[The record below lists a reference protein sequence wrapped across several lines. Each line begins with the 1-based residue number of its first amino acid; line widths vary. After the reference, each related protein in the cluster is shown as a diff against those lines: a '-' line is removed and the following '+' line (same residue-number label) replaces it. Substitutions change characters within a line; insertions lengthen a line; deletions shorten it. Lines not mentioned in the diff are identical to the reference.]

1 MYEVVWARQ
10 LVLVFGNTTQAVSAI
25 LTGFFAGMA
34 LGSAVGGRIADRVRE
49 PLRLYGLF
57 EIALAAVALAT
68 PRLFAGVADLYRSAY
83 GSFETTPTALALVRF
98 ALALA
103 AIAPATVLMGATLPT
118 LSRHLVR
125 HHGET
130 ADTFGRL
137 YAANTIGAI
146 AGAALSG
153 FVLIE
158 LFGLTG
164 TLAVGV
170 GCSLLAGV
178 GAISLARTV
187 RPLRVVLPSS
197 HAPRGRSLALIVAF
211 VSGATSLGY
220 QVLWTRLLSSG
231 TGGTTY
237 IFSAILVIFLVGI
250 AVGALLYGAGVGRST
265 RPAMV
270 LGVAQLLVGAIAI
283 GGMTLIGGTLVVL
296 PLPLLMLVTLLPA
309 TILMGLALPVASGL
323 AAQRDGKIG
332 GDTGAL
338 LAMNTAGTV
347 VGTFVVP
354 FVLMPTIGSPRAVAL
369 LALANLTLG
378 SALVWPGRAPALR
391 RAVGPAL
398 AAAAVAVVV
407 VGSSLVVDP
416 GVARVTHGGA
426 LYASAEDEIASVQ
439 SGTFGGG
446 LHLWVA
452 GTSMTALTVDAKL
465 MPLLPLMLRPA
476 ARSALVIAF
485 GMGSSYRTALRAG
498 LEVTGV
504 ELVPSVPRM
513 FRYYYAD
520 ADEVLSSPHGRL
532 VIADGRNYVQL
543 TRQSY
548 DIIVVDPPPPIKSAG
563 TGVLYSAEFY
573 AASRDHLRAD
583 GVMMEW
589 MPYDQSIDEFRSQLR
604 TLAGAF
610 PHVTIVFG
618 PGGNGVFMLG
628 SREPMA
634 LDAERIASL
643 LEQPSIASDLAAT
656 PDARGRTTSDWAAL
670 LPRMVWLTDADARRF
685 AADAAQITD
694 ERPSTEYYLLRAL
707 FGIPSP
713 PMTEAT
719 LRAAAIE
726 MAAPSR

>member
-34 LGSAVGGRIADRVRE
+34 VGSAGGGRIADRVRE
-49 PLRLYGLF
+49 PLRLYGFL
-57 EIALAAVALAT
+57 ELALAGIALAT
-68 PRLFAGVADLYRSAY
+68 PVLFAGVADLYRSAY
-83 GSFETTPTALALVRF
+83 VSFENAPTALAFIRF

-125 HHGET
+125 HHAET
-130 ADTFGRL
+130 AGAFGRL
-137 YAANTIGAI
+137 YAANTVGAI
-146 AGAALSG
+146 LGAALSG

-158 LFGLTG
+158 IFGLTG
-164 TLAVGV
+164 TLALGV
-170 GCSLLAGV
+170 GCSLVAGV
-178 GAISLARTV
+178 CALSLARTV
-187 RPLRVVLPSS
+187 RPLRVTVPTYP
-197 HAPRGRSLALIVAF
+197 APRGRRLALAVAF

-231 TGGTTY
+231 TGSTTY
-237 IFSAILVIFLVGI
+237 VFSAILVIFLVGI
-250 AVGALLYGAGVGRST
+250 AVGALLYGAGVGRDM
-265 RPAMV
+265 RPTMV
-270 LGVAQLLVGAIAI
+270 LGVAQVLVGAIAM
-283 GGMTLIGGTLVVL
+283 GGMTLIGGRIVAP
-296 PLPLLMLVTLLPA
+296 PLPILMLVTLLPA

-323 AAQRDGKIG
+323 AAQRDGRIG

-338 LAMNTAGTV
+338 LAVNTAGTV

-354 FVLMPTIGSPRAVAL
+354 FVLIPTIGSPHAVAL
-369 LALANLTLG
+369 LALANLALG
-378 SALVWPGRAPALR
+378 SALLWPGRSQALR
-391 RAVGPAL
+391 RGVGPAL
-398 AAAAVAVVV
+398 AAAAVAMVL
-407 VGSSLVVDP
+407 GPTLVVDP
-416 GVARVTHGGA
+416 GAAYVMRTGV

-439 SGTFGGG
+439 SGTVGGD

-513 FRYYYAD
+513 FGHYYAD
-520 ADEVLSSPHGRL
+520 ANEVLASPKGHL

-543 TRQSY
+543 TRQPY

-573 AASRDHLRAD
+573 AASRERLRAD

-604 TLAGAF
+604 TFADAF

-618 PGGNGVFMLG
+618 PGGYGVFMLG

-634 LDAERIASL
+634 FDAARMASVLER
-643 LEQPSIASDLAAT
+643 PSIASDLAAT
-656 PDARGRTTSDWAAL
+656 PDAHGRTASDWAAI
-670 LPRMVWLTDADARRF
+670 LPAMIWLTDADASRF
-685 AADAAQITD
+685 AADAPQVTD
-694 ERPSTEYYLLRAL
+694 DRPTTEYFLLRAL
-707 FGIPSP
+707 FGTPSP

-719 LRAAAIE
+719 LRRAAVQLSL
-726 MAAPSR
+726 PTR